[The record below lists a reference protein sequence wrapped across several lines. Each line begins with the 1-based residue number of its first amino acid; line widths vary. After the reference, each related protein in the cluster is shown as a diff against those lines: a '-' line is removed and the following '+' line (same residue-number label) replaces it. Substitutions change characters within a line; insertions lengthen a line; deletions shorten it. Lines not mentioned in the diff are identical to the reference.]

1 MSRWD
6 PKPTP
11 SGRWIAGHLSS
22 IRAVVFFIILLAI
35 GGLVHDLVTPGTTFG
50 DIAGPILVIV
60 LGINLLYLSRQSARF
75 VKKYDSTRDR
85 DSHLK

>member
-11 SGRWIAGHLSS
+11 TGRWIAGHLSS
-22 IRAVVFFIILLAI
+22 IRTVVVFIILLAI
-35 GGLVHDLVTPGTTFG
+35 GGLVHDLVTTGTTFR
-50 DIAGPILVIV
+50 DVAGPILVIV

-75 VKKYDSTRDR
+75 VEKYDSGRDQDPR
-85 DSHLK
+85 LK